1 VVRKLVTNYIKSF
14 YIWANVKHRRQCISS
29 GGPILKTLGAG
40 RKRPTP
46 SSSSGNQLSDDVKK
60 FVPSGPETGN
70 KLHQQFLHMA
80 HVKHRRQCIF
90 SGGPILKTLGAGRK
104 RPTPSSSSGNQ
115 LSDDVKKFVPSGPET
130 GNKLHQ
136 KFLHMGQCQT

>member
-1 VVRKLVTNYIKSF
+1 MYIFGRSH
-14 YIWANVKHRRQCISS
+14 IENVKSWQ
-29 GGPILKTLGAG
+29 
-40 RKRPTP
+40 
-46 SSSSGNQLSDDVKK
+46 
-60 FVPSGPETGN
+60 
-70 KLHQQFLHMA
+70 
-80 HVKHRRQCIF
+80 
-90 SGGPILKTLGAGRK
+90 K